1 MSRAKAIAKKYTN
14 IKMDQQNVIAL
25 EKDINNIISE
35 IKSEIMKQVIFS
47 DDDSSKKDICEAINR
62 MKF

>member
-35 IKSEIMKQVIFS
+35 IKSEIMKQVVFSS
-47 DDDSSKKDICEAINR
+47 DDASKKDICEEINK

>member
-25 EKDINNIISE
+25 EKDISNIISE

-47 DDDSSKKDICEAINR
+47 GDDASKKDICEEINKL
-62 MKF
+62 KF